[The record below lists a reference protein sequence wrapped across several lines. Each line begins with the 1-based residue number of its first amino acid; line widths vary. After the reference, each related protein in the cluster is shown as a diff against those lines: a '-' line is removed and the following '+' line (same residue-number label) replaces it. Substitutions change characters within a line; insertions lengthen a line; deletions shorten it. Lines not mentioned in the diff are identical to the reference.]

1 TNISLAGVYRSSVAT
16 ADFNGDGDIDI
27 LLTGQDSSNNRI
39 SQVYTNDTVFA
50 SPAKAIYEA
59 DSSNG
64 TWQYST
70 DGDTTWV
77 NFPTVSETNALL
89 LDGSSQVR
97 FVPNPDYRGEA
108 TYNFRAWD
116 QSDGLSVGTT
126 ADVSTNGGTTAYS
139 GDTATATITINPVK
153 QAPILSQT
161 EFTLTAID
169 EDSTDH
175 TGDNLGTIIGD
186 SITVD
191 ELTNILDFSLNTN
204 ISLTGVYLSS
214 VATADF
220 NGDGDIDILLTG
232 RNSRFQ
238 PISRV
243 YLNDGSGGF
252 TQATNISLTG
262 VDFSSVAT
270 ADFNGDGD
278 IDILLTGRDSS
289 FQPISRVYLNDGSGG
304 FTHATNISLTGVR
317 YSSVAT
323 ADFNGDG
330 DIDILLTGRDSSNN
344 RISRVYLND
353 GSGGFTHATNIS
365 LTGVN
370 NGSVATADFNGDGD
384 IDILLTGRD
393 SSNNP
398 ISRVYL
404 NDGSGGF
411 THATNISLTGVRYSS
426 VATADFNGDGD
437 IDILLTGRDSSNN
450 RISRVYLN
458 DGSGGFTHA
467 TNISL
472 TGV

>member
-1 TNISLAGVYRSSVAT
+1 
-16 ADFNGDGDIDI
+16 
-27 LLTGQDSSNNRI
+27 
-39 SQVYTNDTVFA
+39 
-50 SPAKAIYEA
+50 
-59 DSSNG
+59 
-64 TWQYST
+64 
-70 DGDTTWV
+70 
-77 NFPTVSETNALL
+77 
-89 LDGSSQVR
+89 
-97 FVPNPDYRGEA
+97 
-108 TYNFRAWD
+108 
-116 QSDGLSVGTT
+116 GTT

-278 IDILLTGRDSS
+278 IDIL
-289 FQPISRVYLNDGSGG
+289 
-304 FTHATNISLTGVR
+304 
-317 YSSVAT
+317 
-323 ADFNGDG
+323 
-330 DIDILLTGRDSSNN
+330 
-344 RISRVYLND
+344 
-353 GSGGFTHATNIS
+353 
-365 LTGVN
+365 
-370 NGSVATADFNGDGD
+370 
-384 IDILLTGRD
+384 
-393 SSNNP
+393 
-398 ISRVYL
+398 
-404 NDGSGGF
+404 
-411 THATNISLTGVRYSS
+411 
-426 VATADFNGDGD
+426 
-437 IDILLTGRDSSNN
+437 
-450 RISRVYLN
+450 
-458 DGSGGFTHA
+458 
-467 TNISL
+467 
-472 TGV
+472 